1 MRSQHY
7 NLHIRWFLC
16 VWTLLHGV
24 CSAQVSITPSRLD
37 FGITSPQTIWVR
49 DLIVKNEGQKN
60 DFLLRHTFSHE
71 YGILLSAKTIAPDS
85 SIVIRVQFKPR
96 EKTIYNENIELYF
109 ASMDKP
115 VVIPMFADVR
125 YLNPDDHLACPDF
138 TKQAKDCCPQFMFVA
153 EVTDASSGAPIPKAT
168 LSFEPMAG
176 QTLRMQTSVNG
187 KVSRDMP
194 IDYYYIKVAAEG
206 YKSSIS
212 ETYINHRKN
221 YLHFEL
227 EPLRIASI
235 PRDTIIFSP
244 RDTTETKV
252 ITSISPSVTMEDSVL
267 LSKAFAPNNVLFLMD
282 VSASMAREEK
292 LQLMQ
297 ASIRELSRVLR
308 PEDQITLM
316 VYSDDARLLLA
327 TCTGDQKGEVIGA
340 VSTLKAS
347 GNTNGAVGFKTAYK
361 ILQQHKIADGNN
373 QLFVIT
379 DGAFATSDQALIMKS
394 VKRNKRKGMNTSI
407 IAIQANIFAQKN
419 LESVALLGHG
429 QLIAIDTL
437 SDTKLIIEDLKAH
450 SISK

>member
-1 MRSQHY
+1 MHSRHY
-7 NLHIRWFLC
+7 KLPIF
-16 VWTLLHGV
+16 WTLLVWIIFHAT
-24 CSAQVSITPSRLD
+24 CMAQVSIAPSRLD

-49 DLIVKNEGQKN
+49 DLIVTNEGQKS

-71 YGILLSAKTIAPDS
+71 YSILLSAKTMAPDS

-96 EKTIYNENIELYF
+96 EKTVYNEKIELYF

-115 VVIPMFADVR
+115 IVIPMYADVR

-153 EVTDASSGAPIPKAT
+153 EVTDAASGAPIPKAT

-176 QTLRMQTSVNG
+176 QALRMQTSANG

-221 YLHFEL
+221 YLNFEL
-227 EPLRIASI
+227 EPLRVASI
-235 PRDTIIFSP
+235 PKDTLAKMSK
-244 RDTTETKV
+244 DTLVTAV
-252 ITSISPSVTMEDSVL
+252 DLRIAQSVPIEDTLL

-316 VYSDDARLLLA
+316 VYSDEARLLLA
-327 TCTGDQKGEVIGA
+327 TCTGDHKDEVMLS

-347 GNTNGAVGFKTAYK
+347 GNTNGAAGFKEAYK
-361 ILQQHKIADGNN
+361 ILQKHKIKDGNN

-379 DGAFATSDQALIMKS
+379 DGAFATTDQALIMKS
-394 VKRNKRKGMNTSI
+394 VKRNKRKGMSTSI

-437 SDTKLIIEDLKAH
+437 SDTRLIIEDLKAH